1 LIRRTGVH
9 GQHRPRRTSALP
21 TVCALVPAAGSAV
34 AAPPAVMPDTAA
46 LQAAL
51 GRVAAIGVVTEVR
64 PGDAVWRGSSGRTR
78 LIGRQPAP
86 VEGRFRAGRSITK
99 TFTATVI
106 LRDDLVRHEQA
117 SSVRR
122 SCIRGSWRM

>member
-34 AAPPAVMPDTAA
+34 AAPPAVMPDTSA

-64 PGDAVWRGSSGRTR
+64 QGDAVWRGSSGMSR
-78 LIGRQPAP
+78 LNGRQPAP
-86 VEGRFRAGRSITK
+86 VEGRFRAGSITK